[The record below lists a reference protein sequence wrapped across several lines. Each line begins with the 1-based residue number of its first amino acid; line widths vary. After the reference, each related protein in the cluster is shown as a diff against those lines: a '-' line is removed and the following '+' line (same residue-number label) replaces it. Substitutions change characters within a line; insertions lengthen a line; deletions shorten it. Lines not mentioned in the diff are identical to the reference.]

1 MKLIIEN
8 FEIAETEALK
18 KAVERAKRFAP
29 DDSVYDHIKIICN
42 ARTPDDAVPYLHPGW
57 LEYWIC
63 FYKFERGDVAN
74 MAIAMIQRTKN
85 AEFEFHS

>member
-8 FEIAETEALK
+8 FETAETEALK

-29 DDSVYDHIKIICN
+29 DNSVYDHIKIICN
-42 ARTPDDAVPYLHPGW
+42 ARTPDDDVHYQHPGW

-63 FYKFERGDVAN
+63 FYKSERSDVAN
-74 MAIAMIQRTKN
+74 MVIGMIQRTKN

>member
-18 KAVERAKRFAP
+18 KAVEHAKRFAP
-29 DDSVYDHIKIICN
+29 DDSVYDHIKIICS
-42 ARTPDDAVPYLHPGW
+42 ARTPDDAVPYPHPGW

-63 FYKFERGDVAN
+63 FYKYGGY
-74 MAIAMIQRTKN
+74 IAHSVIGMIQRTKN

>member
-29 DDSVYDHIKIICN
+29 DDSVYDHIKIFCN
-42 ARTPDDAVPYLHPGW
+42 ARTPDNALPYQHPGR
-57 LEYWIC
+57 LEYGIC
-63 FYKFERGDVAN
+63 FYKFEQGNVAN
-74 MAIAMIQRTKN
+74 KVICMIQRTKN

>member
-1 MKLIIEN
+1 MFIPNIPGY
-8 FEIAETEALK
+8 
-18 KAVERAKRFAP
+18 KRKP
-29 DDSVYDHIKIICN
+29 IYNQQNVNNNQHIKIICN
-42 ARTPDDAVPYLHPGW
+42 ARTPDDAVPYQHPGW

-74 MAIAMIQRTKN
+74 MVIGMIQRTKN

>member
-8 FEIAETEALK
+8 FETAETEALK

-42 ARTPDDAVPYLHPGW
+42 ARTPDDTAPYQHPGW
-57 LEYWIC
+57 LEYWIW
-63 FYKFERGDVAN
+63 FYKYEGD
-74 MAIAMIQRTKN
+74 IAHFVIGMIQRNKN

>member
-18 KAVERAKRFAP
+18 KAVERAKRFAH

-42 ARTPDDAVPYLHPGW
+42 ARTPDDAARYQHPGW
-57 LEYWIC
+57 LEYWIL
-63 FYKFERGDVAN
+63 FYKFEQGNVAN
-74 MAIAMIQRTKN
+74 MVIGMIQRTKN
-85 AEFEFHS
+85 AEFEFHT

>member
-1 MKLIIEN
+1 MNLIIEN

-29 DDSVYDHIKIICN
+29 DDSVYDHIKIICK
-42 ARTPDDAVPYLHPGW
+42 ARIPDTAPPFQHPGW
-57 LEYWIC
+57 LEYFIT
-63 FYKFERGDVAN
+63 FYKKVEHKEPSFF
-74 MAIAMIQRTKN
+74 ICMIQRTKN

>member
-1 MKLIIEN
+1 MNLIINN
-8 FEIAETEALK
+8 FENAEVEPLQ
-18 KAVERAKRFAP
+18 KAIERAKYFMG
-29 DDSVYDHIKIICN
+29 DSVYDHIKIICN
-42 ARTPDDAVPYLHPGW
+42 ARTPDDAVPYQHPGW

-74 MAIAMIQRTKN
+74 MVIGMIQRTKN

>member
-1 MKLIIEN
+1 MKLVIEN
-8 FEIAETEALK
+8 FETAETEALK

-42 ARTPDDAVPYLHPGW
+42 ARTPDDAVPYQHPGW

-63 FYKFERGDVAN
+63 FYKSERSDVAN
-74 MAIAMIQRTKN
+74 MVIGMIQRTKN